1 VTVTTTEAGP
11 AQASLHRAAGVELIG
26 EMAGSGYRV
35 PPSLVRR
42 ADGQT
47 IQLTPL
53 LYATLHEIDG
63 RRTAAEVAEA
73 ASASTGRTVS
83 EDNVQHLVHKL
94 RPLGLL
100 VQADG
105 SEPTVKKQ
113 SPLLGL
119 RLRYAVTDP
128 DRTRRLTDPF
138 RFLFRPWMVIPVLAV
153 FAVVCWWVC
162 FRRGLAA
169 AAYDAF
175 ERPGLLILVFV
186 VTVLSAGFHEFGH
199 AAAARYGG
207 STPGV
212 MGFGVYL
219 VWPAFY
225 TDVTDSYRLGR
236 KGRLRVDL
244 GGLYFNAI
252 VAVVIT
258 GVWFGVRYDAL
269 LLVVATQIIQM
280 IRQLAPLVRFDGYHV
295 LADLTGVPDLYSR
308 IKPTLLSV
316 LPWRWGDPKARLLK
330 PWARV
335 VVTVWVLVVVP
346 LLLGMLAVAILVLPR
361 LLATAWA
368 SLGKQQD
375 VLVSAWVGGDM
386 VQATARVLAMIAI
399 IIPVAGIIYM
409 LVRLTRRCAIAT
421 WRGTAGK
428 PTQRIVA
435 VVFGA
440 LALGGVASA
449 WTDDFR
455 PIQPSERGTIG
466 DILLTPFM
474 TTTTN
479 SAAAESEPSQSV
491 GQAPRLTATQSL
503 VEGQRGVMW
512 ALWDKGTPLPTKDS
526 PQLALVLVP
535 KSQPSLGG
543 AGGGVYRTADTAE
556 STIPRTITANQ
567 KDQGWVFPFDKP
579 LAPEPGDNQA
589 LAVNY
594 RSNTVVY
601 EAAFAFVYAT
611 DGADAMNVN
620 EAQAYASC
628 YNCAA
633 VAIAYQVVFVVDT
646 PGADDNDTDPTK
658 DTNDN
663 VAVPQNL
670 AGSLNY
676 MCVNC
681 MTYAYARQL
690 FVTLDEPLSQG
701 AIDQLDAL
709 WEKIADYADAIEAG
723 TVPLGEIAPQL
734 EAYTKQ
740 IVEIVN
746 ADQPGTIPTPTESP
760 TASPTAPST
769 AAAIDSPTAPPTAA
783 PTESPTV
790 ATTASPSLAPAASPT
805 TQAPATES
813 PSPTATVPSPTES
826 STSSPTT
833 EPPMSFSPTDPA
845 TADPSSGTSSTSD
858 PTSEPSGSTSDGST
872 SGSTSDGSTSGGTAA
887 SP

>member
-1 VTVTTTEAGP
+1 
-11 AQASLHRAAGVELIG
+11 
-26 EMAGSGYRV
+26 
-35 PPSLVRR
+35 
-42 ADGQT
+42 
-47 IQLTPL
+47 
-53 LYATLHEIDG
+53 
-63 RRTAAEVAEA
+63 
-73 ASASTGRTVS
+73 
-83 EDNVQHLVHKL
+83 
-94 RPLGLL
+94 
-100 VQADG
+100 
-105 SEPTVKKQ
+105 
-113 SPLLGL
+113 
-119 RLRYAVTDP
+119 
-128 DRTRRLTDPF
+128 
-138 RFLFRPWMVIPVLAV
+138 
-153 FAVVCWWVC
+153 
-162 FRRGLAA
+162 
-169 AAYDAF
+169 
-175 ERPGLLILVFV
+175 
-186 VTVLSAGFHEFGH
+186 
-199 AAAARYGG
+199 
-207 STPGV
+207 
-212 MGFGVYL
+212 
-219 VWPAFY
+219 
-225 TDVTDSYRLGR
+225 
-236 KGRLRVDL
+236 
-244 GGLYFNAI
+244 
-252 VAVVIT
+252 
-258 GVWFGVRYDAL
+258 
-269 LLVVATQIIQM
+269 
-280 IRQLAPLVRFDGYHV
+280 
-295 LADLTGVPDLYSR
+295 
-308 IKPTLLSV
+308 
-316 LPWRWGDPKARLLK
+316 
-330 PWARV
+330 
-335 VVTVWVLVVVP
+335 
-346 LLLGMLAVAILVLPR
+346 
-361 LLATAWA
+361 
-368 SLGKQQD
+368 
-375 VLVSAWVGGDM
+375 
-386 VQATARVLAMIAI
+386 
-399 IIPVAGIIYM
+399 
-409 LVRLTRRCAIAT
+409 
-421 WRGTAGK
+421 
-428 PTQRIVA
+428 
-435 VVFGA
+435 
-440 LALGGVASA
+440 
-449 WTDDFR
+449 
-455 PIQPSERGTIG
+455 
-466 DILLTPFM
+466 
-474 TTTTN
+474 
-479 SAAAESEPSQSV
+479 
-491 GQAPRLTATQSL
+491 
-503 VEGQRGVMW
+503 
-512 ALWDKGTPLPTKDS
+512 
-526 PQLALVLVP
+526 VLVP

-579 LAPEPGDNQA
+579 LAPGPGDNQA

-813 PSPTATVPSPTES
+813 PSPTATAPSPTES